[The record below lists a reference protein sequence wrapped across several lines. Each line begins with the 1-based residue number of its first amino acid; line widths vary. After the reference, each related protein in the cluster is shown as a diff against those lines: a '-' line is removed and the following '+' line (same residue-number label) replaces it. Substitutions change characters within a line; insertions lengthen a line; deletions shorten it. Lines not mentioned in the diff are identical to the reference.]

1 MDGQAEARRWWGGAL
16 DVEGLALG
24 SVAAVATALND
35 FTESPGRFGTA
46 PALTAAAF
54 DSFGH
59 LRIDG
64 RKLQGFAP
72 LSGFKQTA
80 DGWIRIHANYPHH
93 ERRLL
98 QALGAQSAAD
108 VDAALRSLPALAA
121 EELIQSHGG
130 VAAAVR
136 TRAAWLG
143 SALGQAAARGP
154 WVELTT
160 TAGDP
165 LRNLASVPRWLSGG
179 AVGGAADGGLAG
191 GGSFLGAGAPA
202 SNKVRPRE
210 LPLAGIRVLDLTRVI
225 AGPVAMRVLAALGAD
240 VLRLD
245 PPALPEMVEA
255 FVDTGFDKRSAEA
268 DLADATTSA
277 RVRELLASA
286 DVVVT
291 GYRGGALERFGLSPE
306 TLLADR
312 PGLAVVTLNGWGHT
326 GPWREVRGFDS
337 IVQAAAGI
345 ADVYGTDSESD
356 QAGPNPGSTWR
367 PGALPVQALDHA
379 TGYGCA
385 AAAVT
390 LLGNRRSTGAGG
402 VARLS
407 LARTAEELWSLPSI
421 DDEVLEVASPL
432 RSRLDSSF
440 GALEYVE
447 PPLVDSGAQVRHRHA
462 PPPYGSSALTW
473 A

>member
-35 FTESPGRFGTA
+35 FTESPDRFGTA

-108 VDAALRSLPALAA
+108 VDAALLSLPALAA
-121 EELIQSHGG
+121 EELIQSYGG

-160 TAGDP
+160 AAGDP
-165 LRNLASVPRWLSGG
+165 LRNLASVPRWVRAEPLVSGG
-179 AVGGAADGGLAG
+179 GH
-191 GGSFLGAGAPA
+191 
-202 SNKVRPRE
+202 PRE

-225 AGPVAMRVLAALGAD
+225 AGPVATRVLAALGAD

-245 PPALPEMVEA
+245 PPAMPEMVEA

-268 DLADATTSA
+268 DLADPANAA
-277 RVRELLASA
+277 RMRELLASA

-291 GYRGGALERFGLSPE
+291 GYRGGALERFGLLPE

-345 ADVYGTDSESD
+345 ADVYGTDSEVD

-421 DDEVLEVASPL
+421 DDEVLEVAAHP